1 MIKFCNLHG
10 HSTFS
15 VFDGFAYPDKHIDAA
30 IKKGMYSLA
39 LTDHGNMNGLVYQ
52 VLHAKKLEKQDII
65 FKPIYGVEAYFIDS
79 YKEWTDKY
87 GESAEDSDGVIEDE
101 ENRRQNKNKYAHL
114 VLLAKNQNG
123 YNNLCKLVSASHG
136 KSFYRKPRIDYDLL
150 KEHSEDIVCTSACL
164 AGPLA
169 KIMWDNID
177 GEEEYFSKI
186 EEKVKTFV
194 EIFGS
199 NFYLELQWNAIPEQH
214 VINKI
219 LIEIAQKLN
228 IKLVSTCDAHYP
240 EREDWEAREIY
251 KKLGWL
257 SSGITPDWA
266 KDLSVNKD
274 ELLYELY
281 IKNGDE
287 MFEEYKRYSQIAE
300 QEYDDDIILQSIEN
314 TFEISEEIERFFP
327 ESSAKFPTFILKD
340 GEVNSEKLSKLC
352 NDEMVARGLDKDPIY
367 VERLRVELETIISRN
382 FCEYF
387 LTMKEIS
394 DFAQNHYLTGPGRGS
409 AAGSL
414 IAYLLKITQVDP
426 IKDELLFSRFL
437 RKDAEGY
444 PDIDYDVSDR
454 DGLVTNLMS
463 KWGEN
468 CVVPITNW
476 NTLSIKSLTK
486 DLAKLLNVDFQE
498 VNEVTRV
505 MDDEAVAAAKNAND
519 IKSGVYTPTV
529 DEYIQFS
536 KSFSDFLEK
545 YPQIEQYLK
554 LLEGQIRSQSR
565 HAGGILVVDKINEKI
580 PLIRSKVNK
589 EEKEKRIA
597 NNLQPY
603 IYQTPWTEGQNVRHL
618 EPMGFIKFDVLGLKT
633 LSIIENTIRLIL
645 YKNKGTEPSFED
657 IKDFYNLK
665 LHPDNLDKDNLD
677 IMKSIYWEGKWA
689 GIFQFTEEGV
699 QKFCMEVKPKSIA
712 DLSVIT
718 AIYRPGPLGAGVVE
732 KYLQAKNRPKKI
744 KYDHPYVEEV
754 TKSTYGFLIFQEQIS
769 MLAHKLGKNI
779 SQDEAE
785 LLRKVLTKKGTG
797 KDEVKDKLKI
807 KFVDGCIENNLSEE
821 KAEEIWN
828 TFELFAGYGF
838 NKCLEENTKVEIE
851 NYGYKAIKNVNIGE
865 KVNSKNGY
873 VLVKDKIYNG
883 KKKVYKIKLSNNYE
897 LECTLDHKLETTI
910 GMKTVK
916 EIISGNLEIICKE
929 KEKMPKI
936 ISVEYI
942 REKET
947 YDLEVDHV
955 EHTFFA
961 NDISVS
967 NSHSACYS
975 YISYMCAWLLH
986 NYPDEWLA
994 SFLDHEPEA
1003 SKEEANNIVRS
1014 LGYKIRNV
1022 DINISRERWIPDYQ
1036 GSLVQPISSI
1046 KGIGDKALQELL
1058 QHRPFNSLKEL
1069 LFHPKMSY
1077 RRVTKKIIAVLIQS
1091 EALNSIIS
1099 EFDNAKHAYMIVESG
1114 KPKSEKEYNLRFENH
1129 KGIADFSNEEKIH
1142 FKTELCGI
1150 YPLREIVNNSQISK
1164 LRDLGVCGISDFKGG
1179 HKKPCWGVSKKIEH
1193 KKTSTG
1199 KNYAVL
1205 TFIDSS
1211 YKETNVKCWSWN
1223 FDFEFSLNCLY
1234 IMTLEYDTKWGY
1246 SSRSYRHNFKQV
1258 TKKGDE

>member
-1 MIKFCNLHG
+1 MTIKFCNLHG

-15 VFDGFAYPDKHIDAA
+15 IFDGFAYPDKHIDAA
-30 IKKGMYSLA
+30 IEKGMHSLA

-52 VLHAKKLEKQDII
+52 VLHAKKLEKQGVI
-65 FKPIYGVEAYFIDS
+65 FKPIFGVEAYFIDS
-79 YKEWTDKY
+79 YEEWTEKY
-87 GESAEDSDGVIEDE
+87 GINAEDGDGVIEDE
-101 ENRRQNKNKYAHL
+101 ENRKLNKSKYAHL

-123 YNNLCKLVSASHG
+123 YENLCRLVSASHG
-136 KSFYRKPRIDYDLL
+136 QSFYRKPRIDYELL
-150 KEHSEDIVCTSACL
+150 KKYNKDIVCTSACL
-164 AGPLA
+164 AGPFA

-177 GEEEYFSKI
+177 SKEEYYSKI
-186 EEKVKTFV
+186 KEKVQTFKD
-194 EIFGS
+194 IFGS
-199 NFYLELQWNAIPEQH
+199 DFYLELQWNAIPEQH
-214 VINKI
+214 IINKL
-219 LIEIAQKLN
+219 LIQASRDLD

-240 EREDWEAREIY
+240 KREDWEAREIY

-257 SSGITPDWA
+257 SSGITPEWA

-281 IKNGDE
+281 IKNGDD
-287 MFEEYKRYSQIAE
+287 MFEEYKRYSQIIE
-300 QEYDDDIILQSIEN
+300 VEYEDDIVLQSIEN
-314 TFEISEEIERFFP
+314 TYEVSEQIERFYP

-340 GEVNSEKLSKLC
+340 GEDGSEKLSKFC
-352 NDEMVARGLDKDPIY
+352 NDAMIACGLDQDPIY
-367 VERLRVELETIISRN
+367 CERLRVELETIVSRN

-394 DFAQNHYLTGPGRGS
+394 DFAQSHYLTGPGRGS

-414 IAYLLKITQVDP
+414 IAYLLKITQIDP

-486 DLAKLLNVDFQE
+486 DLAKLLNVPFQE

-505 MDDEAVAAAKNAND
+505 MDDEAVASAKNAND

-536 KSFSDFLEK
+536 QSFSEFLEK

-565 HAGGILVVDKINEKI
+565 HAGGILVVDQINEKI

-597 NNLQPY
+597 AGLQPY

-645 YKNKGTEPSFED
+645 LKESGAQPTFEEV
-657 IKDFYNLK
+657 KKFYNSK
-665 LHPDNLDKDNLD
+665 LHPDYLDKDNRE
-677 IMKSIYWEGKWA
+677 IMEAIYWNGKWA

-699 QKFCMEVKPKSIA
+699 QKFCMQVKPRTIG

-732 KYLQAKNRPKKI
+732 KYLQAKNNPKKI
-744 KYDHPYVEEV
+744 KYAHPYIKEV
-754 TKSTYGFLIFQEQIS
+754 TESTYGFLIFQEQIS

-807 KFVDGCIENNLSEE
+807 KFIDGCIENSLDEE

-828 TFELFAGYGF
+828 SFELFAGYGF
-838 NKCLEENTKVEIE
+838 NK
-851 NYGYKAIKNVNIGE
+851 
-865 KVNSKNGY
+865 
-873 VLVKDKIYNG
+873 
-883 KKKVYKIKLSNNYE
+883 
-897 LECTLDHKLETTI
+897 
-910 GMKTVK
+910 
-916 EIISGNLEIICKE
+916 
-929 KEKMPKI
+929 
-936 ISVEYI
+936 
-942 REKET
+942 
-947 YDLEVDHV
+947 
-955 EHTFFA
+955 
-961 NDISVS
+961 
-967 NSHSACYS
+967 SHSASYS
-975 YISYMCAWLLH
+975 YISYMCAWLLY

-1022 DINISRERWIPDYQ
+1022 DINISEERWIPDYN
-1036 GSLVQPISSI
+1036 GGLVQPISSI

-1058 QHRPFNSLKEL
+1058 ANRPFNSLKEL
-1069 LFHPKMSY
+1069 LFHPTMSY
-1077 RRVTKKIIAVLIQS
+1077 RRVTKKIISVLIQS

-1099 EFDNAKHAYMIVESG
+1099 EFDNSKHAYMIVEAG
-1114 KPKSEKEYNLRFENH
+1114 KPKSEKEYNLRFENY
-1129 KGIADFSNEEKIH
+1129 KGVADFSNEEKIH

-1150 YPLREIVNNSQISK
+1150 YPLREIVSPSQIK
-1164 LRDLGVCGISDFKGG
+1164 GLQQLGVCDISEFKGG
-1179 HKKPCWGVSKKIEH
+1179 KKPCWGVSKKIEF
-1193 KKTSTG
+1193 KKTSKG
-1199 KNYAVL
+1199 KDYAVM

-1223 FDFEFSLNCLY
+1223 FSFEFSTNCLY
-1234 IMTLEYDTKWGY
+1234 IMTLDYDAKWGY
-1246 SSRSYRHNFKQV
+1246 SSRNFRNNFKQV
-1258 TKKGDE
+1258 TKKGEQ